1 MERWEGR
8 VKDSHPVQIK
18 AKGSLIG
25 NRLKEGD
32 NESENQGLET
42 YFKS

>member
-8 VKDSHPVQIK
+8 VKDFHPIQIK
-18 AKGSLIG
+18 AEGSLFG
-25 NRLKEGD
+25 KKLKESD

-42 YFKS
+42 YFK